1 MRIAQLRSMDVS
13 NGPGIGVSLFTQG
26 CPYHCPGCFNAST
39 WDMLGGREMSD
50 NELLERVRHLLS
62 QDHMTRLSI
71 LGGEPLMP
79 QNVGFLTQLVCSIMP
94 QIKVWCW
101 TGSRLES
108 LLGLIHNGNSD
119 DQLLDNM
126 CWDTESRECLDKF
139 LHNIDVLVDGRFI
152 ESEKDL
158 TLKWRGSRNQRVI
171 DLQATLKS
179 GIITLVTQ

>member
-1 MRIAQLRSMDVS
+1 MDVS

-26 CPYHCPGCFNAST
+26 CPYHCRGCFNSST
-39 WDMLGGREMSD
+39 WDMLGGREASD
-50 NELLERVRHLLS
+50 ARLLERIHHLLS
-62 QDHMTRLSI
+62 EDHVTRLSI

-79 QNVGFLTQLVCSIMP
+79 QNVEFLTQLACSVMP
-94 QIKVWCW
+94 RIKIWCW
-101 TGSRLES
+101 TGGRLES
-108 LLGLIHNGNSD
+108 LLDLIHDGSSD

-126 CWDTESRECLDKF
+126 CWDMESRECLDKF

-152 ESEKDL
+152 EDEKDL

-171 DLQATLKS
+171 DLQETLKS

>member
-1 MRIAQLRSMDVS
+1 MCIRDR
-13 NGPGIGVSLFTQG
+13 
-26 CPYHCPGCFNAST
+26 
-39 WDMLGGREMSD
+39 
-50 NELLERVRHLLS
+50 
-62 QDHMTRLSI
+62 
-71 LGGEPLMP
+71 
-79 QNVGFLTQLVCSIMP
+79 LVCSTMP
-94 QIKVWCW
+94 RIKIWCW

-108 LLGLIHNGNSD
+108 LLDLIHNGSSD

-126 CWDTESRECLDKF
+126 CWDMESRECLDKF

-179 GIITLVTQ
+179 GIMTLID

>member
-1 MRIAQLRSMDVS
+1 MDVS

-26 CPYHCPGCFNAST
+26 CPYHCKGCFNSST
-39 WDMLGGREMSD
+39 WDMLGGKEMSD
-50 NELLERVRHLLS
+50 ARLLERIHHLLS
-62 QDHMTRLSI
+62 EGHVTRLSI

-79 QNVGFLTQLVCSIMP
+79 QNMEFLTQLVCSIMP
-94 QIKVWCW
+94 RIKVWCW
-101 TGSRLES
+101 TGSRLEN
-108 LLGLIHNGNSD
+108 LLDLIHNGSSD

-126 CWDTESRECLDKF
+126 CWDVESRECLDKF

-171 DLQATLKS
+171 NLQATLKG
-179 GIITLVTQ
+179 GIITLIG